1 MTSIVIA
8 QFLKPIAAL
17 ILFGL
22 ICLPARLL
30 VQKFPEGK
38 IKRILLF
45 PVGAHD
51 AAARHT
57 WRQGLR

>member
-17 ILFGL
+17 IVFGL
-22 ICLPARLL
+22 ICLPVRLL

-45 PVGAHD
+45 PVGTRD
-51 AAARHT
+51 AAARRA
-57 WRQGLR
+57 WRQGMR